1 MTGRTLTHGTQT
13 GYAYHRCRC
22 ADCTDAHRL
31 AEAGRRARR
40 AARLAADQDIP
51 HGKPNGYSTFGC
63 RCEPCRQA
71 ISEYRRDLR
80 QRRKNGD
87 PIRKLAPRR
96 PAPAPPEC
104 ERLHADAVLDV
115 LEARARVLEKAV
127 ARRHPGAAQRR
138 VEVLQLLAALNRHGV
153 TR

>member
-80 QRRKNGD
+80 QRRKNGA

-96 PAPAPPEC
+96 PAPAPP
-104 ERLHADAVLDV
+104 APAP
-115 LEARARVLEKAV
+115 LENAEPIRPARVIVPQPIRTNSVYHQLM
-127 ARRHPGAAQRR
+127 ARHDRMHTRH
-138 VEVLQLLAALNRHGV
+138 L
-153 TR
+153 